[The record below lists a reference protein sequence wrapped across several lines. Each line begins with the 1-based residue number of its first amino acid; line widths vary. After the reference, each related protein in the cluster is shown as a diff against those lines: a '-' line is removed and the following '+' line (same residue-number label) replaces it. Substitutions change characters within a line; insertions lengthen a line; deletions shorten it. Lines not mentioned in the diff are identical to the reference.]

1 MLRRIKY
8 VSGVGGIEVE
18 LNSAIVSGNPSDLFS
33 REWSYT
39 LGYRAVSGI
48 TRRAREVSFK
58 AAFLD
63 MGQADLLRR
72 VCDRDVSKG
81 EPGRIWV
88 GDWFQRCYVV
98 GCAADRIMGGAFTA
112 KLSIALLDGV
122 WRREHAVEFW
132 AAPEQGGDSLDLP
145 FDLPCDLG
153 GAAPSETLA
162 ASDWSDSPLG
172 LVIYGPCY
180 DPSITIGG
188 NVYAVDC
195 TVPDGARIEIDP
207 LAFPR
212 TVTLVNED
220 GTRVDAFASAHR
232 GSGLGGGEYVF
243 ETVKPGVSDVSW
255 SRAFG
260 FTAKWYEEEG
270 EPTWC

>member
-1 MLRRIKY
+1 MLRSIKY
-8 VSGVGGIEVE
+8 VSGVGGIEIE
-18 LNSAIVSGNPSDLFS
+18 LNSAIVVGNPSELFS

-81 EPGRIWV
+81 QPGRIWV
-88 GDWFQRCYVV
+88 GDWFQRCYVTES
-98 GCAADRIMGGAFTA
+98 ATDAIMNDALTA
-112 KLSIALLDGV
+112 KLSMVLLDGV

-132 AAPEQGGDSLDLP
+132 AAPDQGGEALDVP
-145 FDLPCDLG
+145 FDLPYDLG
-153 GAAPSETLA
+153 GAVPDETLA
-162 ASDWSDSPLG
+162 ASDWAESPLG

-180 DPSITIGG
+180 DPKITIGG
-188 NVYAVDC
+188 NVYAIDG
-195 TVPDGARIEIDP
+195 TVPDGARIEVDP

-212 TVTLVNED
+212 TVTLVNAD
-220 GTRVDAFASAHR
+220 GSNVDVFAQAHR
-232 GSGLGGGEYVF
+232 GSGQGGGEYIF
-243 ETVKPGVSDVSW
+243 EPVQPGVSDVVW
-255 SRAFG
+255 SKAFG
-260 FTAKWYEEEG
+260 FTAKWYDEEG
-270 EPTWC
+270 EPAWC